1 MTTITAPPRRARR
14 RLRLADGAWR
24 LRMMTLAGIATVLI
38 TRAYLAATGYPRIGG
53 GGIHIG
59 HVVWGGLL
67 MIAALTVALVWAGGP
82 ARVWTALLGGVG
94 IGLFV
99 DEVGKYLTTTN
110 DYFYRPAAAIIYLVF
125 AALLVVAALLGR
137 DTAASGAADESER
150 LAGAAQIAAT
160 GLVSGLTPEERD
172 HAARLLDGCP
182 DQDRDAVLRLLAQA
196 RHRDPGRLT
205 RLAERIRG
213 WIEWVAG
220 LQWTETAV
228 FVLLVLSRVVVAIV
242 FTAQAATGEPHS
254 TDAGAITA
262 SAFTRGVSAVLIIAA
277 AIVRLKGRRLT
288 AYRLAKSAIL
298 LDLIITEVFNFHDS
312 QFGAVAE
319 LPQLLLGF
327 AFISIWQ
334 RQVEQGSENLQ
345 DALNA
350 QGSQNPQTSPLS

>member
-1 MTTITAPPRRARR
+1 MTTTATAARPRRARR
-14 RLRLADGAWR
+14 RLRLADGVWR

-67 MIAALTVALVWAGGP
+67 MIAALTVALVWAGDR

-125 AALLVVAALLGR
+125 AALLVLAALLGR
-137 DTAASGAADESER
+137 DTAASGAGDASGAAGASGASER
-150 LAGAAQIAAT
+150 LAGAAQIAAN
-160 GLVSGLTPEERD
+160 GLVSGLTPDERD
-172 HAARLLDGCP
+172 HATRLLDGCA

-196 RHRDPGRLT
+196 QHRDPGRLT
-205 RLAERIRG
+205 RAVERVRG
-213 WIEWVAG
+213 WTEWIAG
-220 LQWTETAV
+220 LRWTETVV
-228 FVLLVLSRVVVAIV
+228 FVLLILSRVIVAII
-242 FTAQAATGEPHS
+242 FIAQAAGGEPHS

-262 SAFTRGVSAVLIIAA
+262 SAFTRGASAVLTIAA
-277 AIVRLKGRRLT
+277 VVMRIRGRRLT
-288 AYRLAKSAIL
+288 AYRLAKAAIL
-298 LDLIITEVFNFHDS
+298 LDLIVTEVFNFHDS

-319 LPQLLLGF
+319 LPHLVLAF
-327 AFISIWQ
+327 VFISIWQ
-334 RQVEQGSENLQ
+334 RQVE
-345 DALNA
+345 A
-350 QGSQNPQTSPLS
+350 QTSPAS

>member
-1 MTTITAPPRRARR
+1 
-14 RLRLADGAWR
+14 
-24 LRMMTLAGIATVLI
+24 MMTLAGIATVLI

-67 MIAALTVALVWAGGP
+67 MIAALTVALVWAGDR

-125 AALLVVAALLGR
+125 AALLVMAALLGR
-137 DTAASGAADESER
+137 DTAGSSAADESER

-172 HAARLLDGCP
+172 HATRLLDGCP

-196 RHRDPGRLT
+196 QHRDPGLLT
-205 RLAERIRG
+205 RLIERVRD
-213 WIEWVAG
+213 WAEWVAG
-220 LQWTETAV
+220 LRWTETVV
-228 FVLLVLSRVVVAIV
+228 FLLLILSRVIVAIV
-242 FTAQAATGEPHS
+242 FITQAAGGKPHS

-262 SAFTRGVSAVLIIAA
+262 SAFTRGASAVLTIAA
-277 AIVRLKGRRLT
+277 VIMRVKGRRLT
-288 AYRLAKSAIL
+288 AYRLAKTAIL
-298 LDLIITEVFNFHDS
+298 LDLIVTEVFNFHDS

-319 LPQLLLGF
+319 LPHLVLAF
-327 AFISIWQ
+327 VFISIWQ
-334 RQVEQGSENLQ
+334 RQVES
-345 DALNA
+345 
-350 QGSQNPQTSPLS
+350 QTSPAS